1 MMNRR
6 IAKVLANF
14 AVLAGLGLTSAAFA
28 DRYVNDEL
36 AAIDTYFAASE
47 EKEVSLA
54 LSAAPAHISETAT
67 VLVMEKNGYR
77 TAREGSNGFVCL
89 VERSWAGSV
98 DYIGAFW
105 DPLIRAPICYNR
117 HAAEFVLPLYLLRT
131 ELALAGKNRAQ
142 IAAAIEAAV
151 SSGKLKAPTGT
162 AMSYMMSAGQYLHP
176 DIGRWLPHLMI
187 WIPYTEQND
196 WGANVLAGV
205 DPVVFR
211 NPGGPFAMVVIPY
224 NETRFIEP

>member
-1 MMNRR
+1 MKIRR
-6 IAKVLANF
+6 VAIA
-14 AVLAGLGLTSAAFA
+14 LAGVLLLSGDGIAADVIA
-28 DRYVNDEL
+28 DRYTEDQL
-36 AAIDTYFAASE
+36 APVSAYLATSE
-47 EKEVSLA
+47 EEEVSIA
-54 LSAAPAHISETAT
+54 LSAAPAHISESST
-67 VLVMEKNGYR
+67 VLVMTKEGYA

-105 DPLIRAPICYNR
+105 DPRIRAPICYNQ
-117 HAAEFVLPLYLLRT
+117 HAAKFVLPLYILRT
-131 ELALAGKNRAQ
+131 ELALAGKKRAQ
-142 IAAAIEAAV
+142 IAAAIDAAV
-151 SSGKLKAPTGT
+151 SSGKMKAPTGT
-162 AMSYMMSAGQYLHP
+162 AMSYMMSARQHLHP

-187 WIPYTEQND
+187 WMPYTEQDD

-224 NETRFIEP
+224 GEARFIEP